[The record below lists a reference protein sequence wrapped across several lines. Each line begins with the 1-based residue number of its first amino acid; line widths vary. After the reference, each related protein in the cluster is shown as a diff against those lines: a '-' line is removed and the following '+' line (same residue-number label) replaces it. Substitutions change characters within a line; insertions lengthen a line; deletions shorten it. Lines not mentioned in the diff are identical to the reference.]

1 MRRYAISLSSAA
13 EMFSLSNL
21 YIFLFSLLFSVRA
34 RSFFCSART
43 VSLSLSLSLSRSFVS
58 DGQKRIDGKREKERV
73 IKGDFEMTNTS
84 CFVFPRERE
93 TREEEKKS
101 QNFFFDR
108 ERSKKRQKNLFLDA
122 RALRMSHLHKVK
134 EKKR

>member
-1 MRRYAISLSSAA
+1 
-13 EMFSLSNL
+13 MFSLSNL